1 MFSKFE
7 KIIAYRY
14 LKSPRQE
21 GFISVIALFS
31 FLGIALGVATLIIV
45 MSVMNGFRSELLTK
59 IVGLNGHISIAS
71 YDGALMD
78 YEQVVQQA
86 RNIHGVQRVIP
97 TVDRQAMAMIR
108 SQARGTMVHGVQ
120 AADLKKWPIIADNIK
135 AGSLDD
141 FGSVDETTR
150 EVADQAIN
158 QSADPVAN
166 TVAIGRRLADKLGL
180 HIGDRLSL
188 ISPDGNATAFGT
200 LPRQKG
206 FRVVAIF
213 EIGMMQYDESLVFM
227 PLSAAQSFFKMPN
240 SVSHV
245 DVYIENLEKVA
256 ESTFLLQASLGE
268 KYRIFDWQNA
278 NNSMFQ
284 AVQIERNVMFIIL
297 TLIILI
303 AAFNII
309 SSLIMLVKD
318 KTRDIAIMRTMG
330 ATRWSIMRIFFLTG
344 ASIGVI
350 GTAFG
355 VFLGLIFTLNI
366 EKIRQFLQSLT
377 GTQLFS
383 AEIYFLTQ
391 LPAKI
396 DWTEVFLVIF
406 IALGLSFLA
415 TIYPSWRAARLDPVE
430 ALRQ

>member
-21 GFISVIALFS
+21 GFISIIALFS

-59 IVGLNGHISIAS
+59 IVGLNGHISVAS
-71 YDGALMD
+71 YDGPLTD
-78 YEQVVQQA
+78 YDNIVQQA

-120 AADLKKWPIIADNIK
+120 AADLKTWPIIADNIK
-135 AGSLDD
+135 AGSLDN
-141 FGSVDETTR
+141 FGSIDETTGQT
-150 EVADQAIN
+150 ADTIA
-158 QSADPVAN
+158 V
-166 TVAIGRRLADKLGL
+166 GRRLADKLGL

-256 ESTFLLQASLGE
+256 ESTFLLQSSVGE
-268 KYRIFDWQNA
+268 NYRIFDWQNA

-344 ASIGVI
+344 ASIGII

-355 VFLGLIFTLNI
+355 VFLGLVFTLNI

-377 GTQLFS
+377 GTKLFS

-396 DWTEVFLVIF
+396 DWMEVFLVIF